1 MTDLSY
7 EVLVLD
13 GTPRVSD
20 QRLPTGESIVS
31 SPLSITLISGER
43 DAVLVDAPYTYAQVE
58 RVQNWVRDSGKTL
71 RHIYITHAHGD
82 HWLGTGELLSAFPD
96 VTVFATAGTL
106 AGMEQQATVGRET
119 LWDAVFP
126 GLVPPSPL
134 LAKEVPAGGFTLE
147 NHRMIPIELGHT
159 DTDDTTALWV
169 PDLGLVVAGDS
180 VYNGVHQYLLETG
193 EDGFDSWLAA
203 LDTIEAL
210 NPKYVVAGHKAP
222 GASDDPATIGETRQ
236 YLKDAKRLLATVST
250 PEAYYEAILRLYPH
264 RINPGPA
271 WYGAVGL
278 LKATR

>member
-1 MTDLSY
+1 MTHLSY

-31 SPLSITLISGER
+31 SPLSVTLISGER
-43 DAVLVDAPYTYAQVE
+43 DAVLVDAPYTYGQVE
-58 RVQNWVRDSGKTL
+58 RVRNWIHDSGKTL
-71 RHIYITHAHGD
+71 RYIYITHAHGD
-82 HWLGTGELLSAFPD
+82 HWLGTGELLSGFPD
-96 VTVFATAGTL
+96 VTVYATAGTL

-134 LAKEVPAGGFTLE
+134 LAKEVPAEGFTLE
-147 NHRMIPIELGHT
+147 NHRMVPIELGHT

-169 PDLGLVVAGDS
+169 PDLALVVAGDA
-180 VYNGVHQYLLETG
+180 VYNGVHQYLIEAS
-193 EDGFDSWLAA
+193 EDGFSSWLAA
-203 LDTIEAL
+203 LDTIEDL
-210 NPKYVVAGHKAP
+210 NPKHVVAGHKAP
-222 GASDDPATIGETRQ
+222 GAADDPAAIEETRQ
-236 YLKDAKRLLATVST
+236 YLQEAKRLLSTVST
-250 PEAYYEAILRLYPH
+250 PEEYYEAIIRLYPH

-278 LKATR
+278 LNPTR